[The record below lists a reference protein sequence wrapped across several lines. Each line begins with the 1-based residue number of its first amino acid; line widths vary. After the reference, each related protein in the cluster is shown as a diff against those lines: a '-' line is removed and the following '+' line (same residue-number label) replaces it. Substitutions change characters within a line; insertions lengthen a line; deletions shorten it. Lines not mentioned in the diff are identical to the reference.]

1 MLHPLIELN
10 LNLVNT
16 RLGYLWRTVA
26 DVKLLCL
33 WRDTKST
40 IWEVYSVS
48 QNESKLL
55 NSSELWFVLN
65 SLFPSKSVK
74 FYVNSLQLKSW
85 KLSVCWVSL
94 EVSVVQISPQTIVAG
109 IVYTMCE
116 SAGRRLV
123 EGCTCNIEKEKQD
136 TLTG

>member
-16 RLGYLWRTVA
+16 RLGYLRRTVV
-26 DVKLLCL
+26 DVKLLCS

-55 NSSELWFVLN
+55 NGSELWFVLN
-65 SLFPSKSVK
+65 SLFPSKRVK
-74 FYVNSLQLKSW
+74 FYIILLQRFLRKQPPIKILETECVLSFSRSQCCADIATDHCCRYCVHHVWISW
-85 KLSVCWVSL
+85 EK
-94 EVSVVQISPQTIVAG
+94 T
-109 IVYTMCE
+109 
-116 SAGRRLV
+116 GRRLY
-123 EGCTCNIEKEKQD
+123 
-136 TLTG
+136 L